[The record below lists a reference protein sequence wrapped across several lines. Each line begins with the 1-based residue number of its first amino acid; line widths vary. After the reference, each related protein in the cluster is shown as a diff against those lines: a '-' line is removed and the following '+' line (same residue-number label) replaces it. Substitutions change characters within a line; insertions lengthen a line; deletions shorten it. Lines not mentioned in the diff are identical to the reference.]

1 MPKATTNEMEIITG
15 ILKEGIVMPASDSF
29 KLRPGGTPSKIGAEI
44 GLSQLTRSGS
54 ESLFGNETQAAKAA
68 NIGAEATGM
77 WAGGKMM
84 GGNTPFLS
92 TLGGVAALNMFAEP
106 GANLGIDVAHR
117 LGAERGSAAEMGGA
131 VAGAVGVGAPAYVA
145 GQATTNA
152 LVNKFA
158 ETGLGQG
165 LKTASTAVADSAVGK
180 AASGALRYLGPVG
193 AVAGAA
199 QTGWSIGRMFGDRM
213 TVGPNGLQWT
223 GTSNDSGDQAA
234 SAQTQGM
241 GVVDLAKETLG
252 FGQAG
257 REAAQDKVGA
267 EIKAKQKEY
276 ESSQQYA
283 DTAKQDWRNLPDLVK
298 RGNISNEDAMK
309 QLDSY
314 EKQAGVGT
322 DTQAVRARLKQYGP
336 IGENMEHNQYYHKL
350 KTLLEQKNK
359 NVINISE
366 EGLGIN
372 FSGYEANPKAQRKAR
387 VYQKQLETRPEMS
400 WSADSA
406 TVQDLPTTKQANGGI
421 DPVAAVKNTVIKLM
435 TDAQSKG
442 IEMTHGEAHKMA
454 MKMHGLR

>member
-1 MPKATTNEMEIITG
+1 MPKPTTNEMEIITG
-15 ILKEGIVMPASDSF
+15 ILKEGIVMPGSDSF
-29 KLRPGGTPSKIGAEI
+29 KLKPGGTPSKIGAEI

-54 ESLFGNETQAAKAA
+54 ESLFGNESQGARAL
-68 NIGAEATGM
+68 NVGAEAAGM

-92 TLGGVAALNMFAEP
+92 TLGGVAALNAFAEP
-106 GANLGIDVAHR
+106 GANFGVQIAHG
-117 LGAERGSAAEMGGA
+117 LGAERGSVGEIAGA
-131 VAGAVGVGAPAYVA
+131 VGGAVGVGAPAYVG
-145 GQATTNA
+145 GQAATNA

-158 ETGLGQG
+158 QTGLGQAA
-165 LKTASTAVADSAVGK
+165 KTATTAVADSAIGK
-180 AASGALRYLGPVG
+180 AASGALRVLGPAG

-199 QTGWSIGRMFGDRM
+199 QTGWSIGRLFGDRM
-213 TVGPNGLQWT
+213 TVGPNGLEWS
-223 GTSNDSGDQAA
+223 GTSKDPGTQAA
-234 SAQTQGM
+234 MARTQEMSALELG
-241 GVVDLAKETLG
+241 KEALG
-252 FGQAG
+252 FGQHG
-257 REAAQDKVGA
+257 REAAQDKAGA
-267 EIKAKQKEY
+267 EAAAKQKEY
-276 ESSQQYA
+276 QASQQYA
-283 DTAKQDWRNLPDLVK
+283 DTAKQDWRNLPSLVK
-298 RGNISNEDAMK
+298 NATISHDDAMK
-309 QLDSY
+309 QLDAF
-314 EKQAGVGT
+314 EKRAGAGT
-322 DTQAVRARLKQYGP
+322 DTQAVREKLKQYGP

-400 WSADSA
+400 WSGDSA

-435 TDAQSKG
+435 TAAQSKG

-454 MKMHGLR
+454 MKMHGLK